1 LGHNDP
7 VAQFTD
13 EYGISIHYFEWK
25 VDAPRGV
32 VQIAHGL
39 GEHAGRYAELAA
51 ALNSAGYS
59 VYADDH
65 RGHGETG
72 IAQYGGDLSR
82 IGHPGTGG
90 LRAIIKGLRQ
100 LSAIIRS
107 ENPGLPLVFL
117 GHSLGSLMAQKLINV
132 HSNDYDALV
141 LSGTA
146 YRTPGSMFAG
156 DLAKSHRPI
165 DAATGKRGG
174 TGFEWMT
181 RDETEQAKAAAD
193 PLIVEAS
200 ALKLF
205 SIPDGLRLFGVPS
218 RAVRIDLPILIMIGE
233 DDVLGGEKSV
243 TKLAASYREKA
254 GVKDVEVVIFPG
266 DRHEIFNELDRVEVY
281 ARLVSWLDSHV

>member
-1 LGHNDP
+1 MGHNVP

-13 EYGISIHYFEWK
+13 EYGISIHYYEWT
-25 VDAPRGV
+25 VDSPRGV

-65 RGHGETG
+65 RGHGQTG
-72 IAQYGGDLSR
+72 LAQYGGDLSK
-82 IGHPGTGG
+82 IGRPGPGG
-90 LRAIIKGLRQ
+90 LRAIITGLRQ
-100 LSAIIRS
+100 LSAIIRR
-107 ENPGLPLVFL
+107 ENPGVPLTFL
-117 GHSLGSLMAQKLINV
+117 GHSLGSLMAQKLINE

-141 LSGTA
+141 LTGTA

-165 DAATGKRGG
+165 DSATGKRGG

-200 ALKLF
+200 ALKLL
-205 SIPDGLRLFGVPS
+205 SIPDGLRLFGTPS
-218 RAVRIDLPILIMIGE
+218 AAVRSDLPILIMIGE
-233 DDVLGGEKSV
+233 DDVLGGEESIK
-243 TKLAASYREKA
+243 KLAASYREKA
-254 GVKDVEVVIFPG
+254 GVTDVEVVIFAG
-266 DRHEIFNELDRVEVY
+266 DRHEIFNEINRVEVY
-281 ARLVSWLDSHV
+281 ARLVRWLDSHV

>member
-1 LGHNDP
+1 LGHNKP

-65 RGHGETG
+65 RGHGQTG
-72 IAQYGGDLSR
+72 LAQYGGDLSR
-82 IGHPGTGG
+82 LGYPGTGG
-90 LRAIIKGLRQ
+90 LRAIIAGLRQ

-107 ENPGLPLVFL
+107 ENPGLPLTFL
-117 GHSLGSLMAQKLINV
+117 GHSLGSLLAQKLINE
-132 HSNDYDALV
+132 HSADYDALV
-141 LSGTA
+141 LTGTA
-146 YRTPGSMFAG
+146 YRTPGGMYAG

-174 TGFEWMT
+174 NGYEWMT
-181 RDETEQAKAAAD
+181 SDESQQEKAAAD
-193 PLIVEAS
+193 PLIVTAN
-200 ALKLF
+200 AMKLLG
-205 SIPDGLRLFGVPS
+205 IPDGLRLFGLPN
-218 RAVRIDLPILIMIGE
+218 RAVRFDLPILIMIGE

-243 TKLAASYREKA
+243 QKLAAAYRSRA
-254 GVKDVEVVIFPG
+254 SVRDVEVVIFPG

-281 ARLVSWLDSHV
+281 ARLVGWLDSHV